1 MYCRGAF
8 RPALRAALDYRSGS
22 PEAVRR
28 GPIASRPPSFAAII
42 ANSGETWQKP
52 REGGPL
58 ATARIVISRAATVQ
72 FPRGFSQRSPFLH
85 AISLEAFLLR
95 LKTCDSRKKPS
106 VLSFEQ
112 PANAGASRLFP
123 EWGDRRAERVIR
135 EKAEIIAHDL
145 SWEDLPAPQNR
156 RSSDR
161 AASAAP
167 GFFRRK
173 STAPRRDRHRR
184 VCRAG
189 PGLSRESRGPG
200 YWPSALPGTRR
211 PLFSR
216 TENA

>member
-1 MYCRGAF
+1 
-8 RPALRAALDYRSGS
+8 
-22 PEAVRR
+22 
-28 GPIASRPPSFAAII
+28 
-42 ANSGETWQKP
+42 
-52 REGGPL
+52 
-58 ATARIVISRAATVQ
+58 VQ

-189 PGLSRESRGPG
+189 PSLATFLTGRPFGLVASEWILRTLQS
-200 YWPSALPGTRR
+200 LPGTRR